1 MYQNLINGAHWK
13 KSVKIESNL
22 DEFKTYGSADAENQ
36 VVGPLTSISA
46 KK

>member
-1 MYQNLINGAHWK
+1 MVLIGK
-13 KSVKIESNL
+13 KGVKIKSNL
-22 DEFKTYGSADAENQ
+22 DEFKTYGSVDAENQ